1 MTVIPMGDWSM
12 IVLPLR
18 FSLKASWPAGVA
30 YILAVRFFDGLC
42 RDAGRQPT
50 RVREADINS
59 SAVLVMFIF
68 GFLIRVFSIVFGFT
82 GP

>member
-1 MTVIPMGDWSM
+1 
-12 IVLPLR
+12 
-18 FSLKASWPAGVA
+18 
-30 YILAVRFFDGLC
+30 
-42 RDAGRQPT
+42 
-50 RVREADINS
+50 VREADINS